1 MLLFRLWNFLIE
13 QKKIAKKGRKKKNNR
28 NFLQRHEVSLK
39 GRKKKEEEIKF
50 SSKEKRSESIHF
62 KSRYGKN
69 SMTLTSQSPK
79 REEPR
84 SPPQMRIPTEEQSA
98 SSTPPRSPS
107 REDLASSALLSFHG
121 ILGQQPRDD
130 LESEDEDNQVQVP
143 PRPKFDKS
151 NNALMLNLTQDDQM
165 MRNQNIKKMIDA
177 NYFGYAMDGR
187 LRRLIV
193 DQLFHGI
200 GKLAR
205 NEIALSL
212 LDHMDDR
219 TLSRISKHLFA
230 KRQIRVLKT
239 GENYR
244 KRDGGY
250 LQPAPRAKRGRMTF
264 ENDFR
269 AAQDPS
275 FQSSAGLH
283 SNLITVEPQK
293 SVQSTNFVPLNRP
306 CYPPPSSVN
315 SAPRSKDLGHLAP
328 TNRQLHNNPAAFGH
342 WSRPRNIL
350 SGRKPHSAL
359 TLKMKTDGRRSHE
372 NIAAPYNPR
381 VSVPYATVN
390 PFRKGTTIGTPVIP
404 AGYNNL
410 IPRFTPQV
418 AMSKTGFGNNGIN
431 YNPRI
436 LSNFNQPGRPIK
448 SYNKGGRPPS
458 NRFKARQRESVPP
471 QPDMFICPA
480 PNCGK
485 LMHAERVHI
494 YTYFHQQKKSPNIFH
509 PSPTYP
515 CAHSLTT
522 HSLTHS
528 LTHLTTHSGPV
539 HARQQRQE
547 LLFHL
552 RLLWRGVFLSAL
564 SFQRQVSSLREAR
577 P

>member
-1 MLLFRLWNFLIE
+1 
-13 QKKIAKKGRKKKNNR
+13 
-28 NFLQRHEVSLK
+28 
-39 GRKKKEEEIKF
+39 
-50 SSKEKRSESIHF
+50 
-62 KSRYGKN
+62 
-69 SMTLTSQSPK
+69 
-79 REEPR
+79 
-84 SPPQMRIPTEEQSA
+84 
-98 SSTPPRSPS
+98 
-107 REDLASSALLSFHG
+107 
-121 ILGQQPRDD
+121 
-130 LESEDEDNQVQVP
+130 
-143 PRPKFDKS
+143 
-151 NNALMLNLTQDDQM
+151 MLNLTQDDQI
-165 MRNQNIKKMIDA
+165 MRNQNIKKMIRA

-187 LRRLIV
+187 LRRFIV

-219 TLSRISKHLFA
+219 TLNRISKHLFA
-230 KRQIRVLKT
+230 KMQIRGPKT

-250 LQPAPRAKRGRMTF
+250 LPPAPRAKRGRMNF

-275 FQSSAGLH
+275 LESSAGLH
-283 SNLITVEPQK
+283 STLNAVESQN
-293 SVQSTNFVPLNRP
+293 SAQSTKFVPLNRP

-315 SAPRSKDLGHLAP
+315 SVTVPPRSKDLGHLVP
-328 TNRQLHNNPAAFGH
+328 TNRQLHNNPVAFGH
-342 WSRPRNIL
+342 WSQPRNIL
-350 SGRKPHSAL
+350 SGRKHHSAL
-359 TLKMKTDGRRSHE
+359 ALKMKADGRRPHE

-390 PFRKGTTIGTPVIP
+390 PFRKGTRTSVIP

-436 LSNFNQPGRPIK
+436 FSNFNQAGRPIK

-494 YTYFHQQKKSPNIFH
+494 YTYFHQNQNH
-509 PSPTYP
+509 
-515 CAHSLTT
+515 
-522 HSLTHS
+522 
-528 LTHLTTHSGPV
+528 
-539 HARQQRQE
+539 
-547 LLFHL
+547 
-552 RLLWRGVFLSAL
+552 
-564 SFQRQVSSLREAR
+564 
-577 P
+577 

>member
-1 MLLFRLWNFLIE
+1 
-13 QKKIAKKGRKKKNNR
+13 
-28 NFLQRHEVSLK
+28 
-39 GRKKKEEEIKF
+39 
-50 SSKEKRSESIHF
+50 
-62 KSRYGKN
+62 
-69 SMTLTSQSPK
+69 MTLTSQSPK
-79 REEPR
+79 CEEPR
-84 SPPQMRIPTEEQSA
+84 SPPQTRMPTEEQSA

-130 LESEDEDNQVQVP
+130 LESED
-143 PRPKFDKS
+143 
-151 NNALMLNLTQDDQM
+151 QDDQI

-390 PFRKGTTIGTPVIP
+390 PFRKGTRTPVFP

-458 NRFKARQRESVPP
+458 NRFKARQRDSVPP

-485 LMHAERVHI
+485 LMHAERVPYTHGNSGKTYCFI
-494 YTYFHQQKKSPNIFH
+494 YDCCGAEY
-509 PSPTYP
+509 
-515 CAHSLTT
+515 
-522 HSLTHS
+522 
-528 LTHLTTHSGPV
+528 
-539 HARQQRQE
+539 
-547 LLFHL
+547 
-552 RLLWRGVFLSAL
+552 
-564 SFQRQVSSLREAR
+564 SSLRCLSR
-577 P
+577 